1 MKLSKSKINTY
12 LKCPREFKYRYVD
25 EIEVEP
31 NEYMELGTN
40 VHLIAEKYAKI
51 YGDNPQE
58 NPRYYLDLI
67 ARQEKINVDEI
78 DTHLD
83 SLASFFNT
91 AFIEKDYKLFSQE
104 EYLID
109 EKHNFSGI
117 TDIILETSDKNLIV
131 IDYKTGSSSS
141 FNKCRLELGYYKM
154 LVESNYDRNVISAGI
169 FFTKDNKLRLLHFKD
184 NDNKRIYMCNQE
196 LKEGLDT
203 LYEVRKNVNEAKFPK
218 EKKNNS
224 YADIVLTQA
233 YAIKTKTKKRN

>member
-184 NDNKRIYMCNQE
+184 NDNNRIYMCNQE

-218 EKKNNS
+218 EEQFLCRYCTYSSICYKDK
-224 YADIVLTQA
+224 D
-233 YAIKTKTKKRN
+233 

>member
-196 LKEGLDT
+196 LDEGLDK
-203 LYEVRKNVNEAKFPK
+203 LYEVRKNINESKFPK
-218 EKKNNS
+218 EEQFLCRYCTYSSICYKDK
-224 YADIVLTQA
+224 D
-233 YAIKTKTKKRN
+233 

>member
-169 FFTKDNKLRLLHFKD
+169 F
-184 NDNKRIYMCNQE
+184 QE

-218 EKKNNS
+218 EEQFLCRYCTYSSICYKDK
-224 YADIVLTQA
+224 D
-233 YAIKTKTKKRN
+233 

>member
-12 LKCPREFKYRYVD
+12 LKCPREFKYRYID

-117 TDIILETSDKNLIV
+117 TDIILETADEDLIV

-154 LVESNYDRNVISAGI
+154 LVESNYDKNVIAAGI
-169 FFTKDNKLRLLHFKD
+169 FFTKDNKLRLLYFEDK
-184 NDNKRIYMCNQE
+184 NNKRKYICNKE
-196 LKEGLDT
+196 LDEGLDT
-203 LYEVRKNVNEAKFPK
+203 LYEVRKNINQKKFPRN
-218 EKKNNS
+218 EQFLCRYCTYS
-224 YADIVLTQA
+224 DIC
-233 YAIKTKTKKRN
+233 YKDSD

>member
-154 LVESNYDRNVISAGI
+154 LMESNYDRNVISAGI

-218 EKKNNS
+218 EEQFLCRYCTYSSICYKDK
-224 YADIVLTQA
+224 D
-233 YAIKTKTKKRN
+233 

>member
-1 MKLSKSKINTY
+1 MKLSKSKINCY
-12 LKCPREFKYRYVD
+12 LKCPREFKYRYID

-40 VHLIAEKYAKI
+40 VHLIAEIYAKI

-67 ARQEKINVDEI
+67 ARQEKINIDEI

-83 SLASFFNT
+83 SLASFFKR
-91 AFIEKDYKLFSQE
+91 AFIENDYKLFSQE
-104 EYLID
+104 EYLTD

-117 TDIILETSDKNLIV
+117 TDIILETPNGDLIV

-141 FNKCRLELGYYKM
+141 FSKCRLELGYYKM
-154 LVESNYDRNVISAGI
+154 LVESNYNKNVISAGI

-184 NDNKRIYMCNQE
+184 NENKRIYMCNRE
-196 LKEGLDT
+196 LDEGLDT
-203 LYEVRKNVNEAKFPK
+203 LYEVRKNINEAKFPK
-218 EKKNNS
+218 EEQFLCRYCTYSSICYKDK
-224 YADIVLTQA
+224 D
-233 YAIKTKTKKRN
+233 

>member
-12 LKCPREFKYRYVD
+12 LKCPREFKYRYID

-31 NEYMELGTN
+31 NEYMELGTK
-40 VHLIAEKYAKI
+40 VHLIAEIYAKI

-67 ARQEKINVDEI
+67 AMQEKINIDEI

-83 SLASFFNT
+83 SLASFFKR
-91 AFIEKDYKLFSQE
+91 AFIENDYKLFSQE
-104 EYLID
+104 EYLTD

-117 TDIILETSDKNLIV
+117 TDIILETPNGDLIV

-141 FNKCRLELGYYKM
+141 FSKCRLELGYYKM
-154 LVESNYDRNVISAGI
+154 LVENNYNKNVICAGI

-184 NDNKRIYMCNQE
+184 NENKRIYMCNQE
-196 LKEGLDT
+196 LDECLDT
-203 LYEVRKNVNEAKFPK
+203 LSEVRKTVLALTSSAKSGVKISIDKINRGIIFL
-218 EKKNNS
+218 
-224 YADIVLTQA
+224 I
-233 YAIKTKTKKRN
+233 I

>member
-12 LKCPREFKYRYVD
+12 LKCPREFKYRYID

-117 TDIILETSDKNLIV
+117 TDIILETADEDLIV

-218 EKKNNS
+218 EEQFLCRYCTYSSICYKDK
-224 YADIVLTQA
+224 D
-233 YAIKTKTKKRN
+233 

>member
-91 AFIEKDYKLFSQE
+91 AFIKKDYKLFSQE

-218 EKKNNS
+218 EEQFLCRYCTYSSICYKDK
-224 YADIVLTQA
+224 DVG
-233 YAIKTKTKKRN
+233 

>member
-91 AFIEKDYKLFSQE
+91 AFIKKDYKLFSQE

-184 NDNKRIYMCNQE
+184 NDNKRIYICNQE

-218 EKKNNS
+218 EEQFLCRYCTYSSICYKDK
-224 YADIVLTQA
+224 DVG
-233 YAIKTKTKKRN
+233 

>member
-218 EKKNNS
+218 EEQFLCRYCTYSSICYKDK
-224 YADIVLTQA
+224 D
-233 YAIKTKTKKRN
+233 

>member
-12 LKCPREFKYRYVD
+12 LKCPREFKYRYID

-40 VHLIAEKYAKI
+40 VHLIAETYAKI
-51 YGDNPQE
+51 YGNNPQE

-218 EKKNNS
+218 EEQFLCRYCTYSSICYKDK
-224 YADIVLTQA
+224 D
-233 YAIKTKTKKRN
+233 

>member
-117 TDIILETSDKNLIV
+117 TDIILETADKNLIV

-218 EKKNNS
+218 EEQFLCRYCTYSSICYKDK
-224 YADIVLTQA
+224 D
-233 YAIKTKTKKRN
+233 

>member
-184 NDNKRIYMCNQE
+184 NDNKRIYICNQE

-218 EKKNNS
+218 EEQFLCRYCTYSSICYKDK
-224 YADIVLTQA
+224 D
-233 YAIKTKTKKRN
+233 

>member
-117 TDIILETSDKNLIV
+117 TDIILETADGDLIV

-218 EKKNNS
+218 EEQFLCRYCTYS
-224 YADIVLTQA
+224 
-233 YAIKTKTKKRN
+233 AICYKDKD

>member
-117 TDIILETSDKNLIV
+117 TDIILETADEDLIV

-218 EKKNNS
+218 EEQFLCRYCTYSSICYKDK
-224 YADIVLTQA
+224 D
-233 YAIKTKTKKRN
+233 

>member
-117 TDIILETSDKNLIV
+117 TDIILETADEDLIV

-141 FNKCRLELGYYKM
+141 FN
-154 LVESNYDRNVISAGI
+154 
-169 FFTKDNKLRLLHFKD
+169 
-184 NDNKRIYMCNQE
+184 
-196 LKEGLDT
+196 
-203 LYEVRKNVNEAKFPK
+203 RKQ
-218 EKKNNS
+218 
-224 YADIVLTQA
+224 L
-233 YAIKTKTKKRN
+233 